1 MQCLQVALHLYE
13 RKSPPDMGEVG
24 MNFSIRFQL
33 IEAHIVERMNA
44 AKALI
49 YSF

>member
-33 IEAHIVERMNA
+33 NVPIFLHR
-44 AKALI
+44 
-49 YSF
+49 S